1 MSTNSESAPSPCMK
15 FIKGATSARASRMD
29 DDYSPSPGN
38 FYQVDVLNPTD
49 TNLMFV
55 AGVAEHR
62 SSNTFEL
69 RFRWH
74 QILLVLEGN
83 LTIQDIDT
91 GDVYRAGG
99 GDLFYWPPGA
109 NMRMGG
115 DFKAYFVRTP
125 ATWRWIRTPEGGKKR
140 LNLFEIEDEML
151 YPPSPPVEV
160 RQELI
165 DEGKS
170 MPRYKHRLIKF
181 VRKALEVEPLEV
193 NDLAQ
198 MPNDRWRQIDLI
210 NPSDTG
216 TTVVCG
222 IAEHPTHTMNPVV
235 SYFWY
240 HQTALIIDG
249 EMTIHDLETG
259 GVYKGQTG
267 DLFYWPPGHRHHIGG
282 RFKAFFVKTPVPL
295 RWTTTPQG
303 KKVYDMLTL
312 ENETS
317 YPASLPDEVGSP
329 PLKQA

>member
-1 MSTNSESAPSPCMK
+1 MSSNDLTKSPCMK
-15 FIKGATSARASRMD
+15 FIKGATSAEGTKSRD
-29 DDYSPSPGN
+29 N

-49 TNLMFV
+49 SNLVFV

-62 SSNTFEL
+62 SRKMFEM

-74 QILLVLEGN
+74 QIALVLDGN
-83 LTIQDIDT
+83 MTIQDIDT

-109 NMRMGG
+109 SMRMGG
-115 DFKAYFVRTP
+115 EFKAYFVRTP
-125 ATWRWIRTPEGGKKR
+125 AVWRWTETSDGKKTR
-140 LNLFEIEDEML
+140 LNLFDIENEIL
-151 YPPSPPVEV
+151 YPHSPPLEV

-170 MPRYKHRLIKF
+170 IPRYKYKLIKY
-181 VRKALEVEPLEV
+181 VKNALKAETVEV
-193 NDLAQ
+193 NDMTQ
-198 MPNDRWRQIDLI
+198 MPNDRWKQVDLI

-222 IAEHPTHTMNPVV
+222 IAEHPTESVNPVV

-249 EMTIHDLETG
+249 EMTIQDLETG
-259 GVYKGQTG
+259 GIYKGQPG

-282 RFKAFFVKTPVPL
+282 KFKAFYVKTPVPL
-295 RWTTTPQG
+295 RWTNTPQG
-303 KKVYDMLTL
+303 KRVFDMLTL

-317 YPASLPDEVGSP
+317 YPASPSDEVRKEP
-329 PLKQA
+329 VAQAY